1 MIFISINKSIGYI
14 QRATEEGSMV
24 KTYNVQC
31 SMALFINAA
40 NWFFYLKCAIKW
52 ENIKL
57 MDSITSHYYSKPSC
71 DFCSPKIISEQKKG
85 KEVDHPLH

>member
-40 NWFFYLKCAIKW
+40 NWLFYLKCALNW
-52 ENIKL
+52 
-57 MDSITSHYYSKPSC
+57 
-71 DFCSPKIISEQKKG
+71 KILS
-85 KEVDHPLH
+85 

>member
-57 MDSITSHYYSKPSC
+57 MDSITSHYYQRCSVTFAAQRLYLSKRRG
-71 DFCSPKIISEQKKG
+71 KK
-85 KEVDHPLH
+85 